1 MALTRKQLK
10 AMGLTDEQ
18 VDSIIEAHTETVD
31 GLKDELKTAKESADK
46 LNSVQKELDDLKAAG
61 DGGWEEKAKEFEKKY
76 NDLVTENQ
84 NRATHS
90 AKEAAYRELLKT
102 AGISEKRLD
111 AILKVSDIDG
121 MIELENGKI
130 KDADKLTESVKTEWA
145 DFITTSTTTGANTKT
160 PPETGAGKRYTAAEL
175 RNMTAEEIN
184 KNWDSVKASLQ
195 TTGGN

>member
-1 MALTRKQLK
+1 MPFTR
-10 AMGLTDEQ
+10 AF
-18 VDSIIEAHTETVD
+18 IRNA
-31 GLKDELKTAKESADK
+31 AKESGVEIPKELEDVLISEHTNARDAYAEDK
-46 LNSVQKELDDLKAAG
+46 VSHVQKELDDLKAAG

-76 NDLVTENQ
+76 NDLMTENQ

-111 AILKVSDIDG
+111 AIIKVSDIDG

-145 DFITTSTTTGANTKT
+145 DFITTSNTSGAQTKT

-184 KNWDSVKASLQ
+184 NNWDSVKESLK
-195 TTGGN
+195 TGGN